1 MILKMKDTKLE
12 IKDAKLEKKKLKM
25 KIKLEVKEIYED
37 KQSKIR

>member
-1 MILKMKDTKLE
+1 MILKMKDAKLE

-37 KQSKIR
+37 KQNKIR